1 MGLQMT
7 TNEMIDFNLNVFKLM
22 HGKNDLKMT
31 VRARE
36 KLLTVNWHDEVIQLE
51 KVLEDAVLNIKNNII
66 DATDIK
72 FLNPRYELELP
83 DGLKLESLERIYILQ
98 TLQRHDHNRTKAADA
113 LGISIRTLR
122 NKISQY
128 KLEGYL

>member
-1 MGLQMT
+1 MT
-7 TNEMIDFNLNVFKLM
+7 TNEMIDFNLNVLKLM

-36 KLLTVNWHDEVIQLE
+36 KLLTVNWNNEVIQLE

-98 TLQRHDHNRTKAADA
+98 TLQRYDHNRTKAADA

-128 KLEGYL
+128 KQEEYL